1 MGLSIEVLPTK
12 PLSPNWD
19 QQLCERLVL
28 LDETV
33 TFDKIFENAIRVF
46 VNQSALFDVWF
57 AKKER
62 SIYTDEDYLEGFK
75 GLEKIDV
82 PLFLEKFRKI
92 DYSIRLEIKISLEY
106 DEKQLTLN
114 AAKEIA
120 RLSEGIVFFDHTIG
134 AYIYDHFYVISDFE

>member
-12 PLSPNWD
+12 PLSPDWD

-33 TFDKIFENAIRVF
+33 TFEKIVENSIRVS

-114 AAKEIA
+114 TAKEIA

-134 AYIYDHFYVISDFE
+134 TYIYDHFYVISDFE

>member
-33 TFDKIFENAIRVF
+33 TFEKIVENAIRVF
-46 VNQSALFDVWF
+46 VNQYPTFDVWF

-62 SIYTDEDYLEGFK
+62 SIYTDKDYVEGFK

-82 PLFLEKFRKI
+82 PLFLEKFKKI
-92 DYSIRLEIKISLEY
+92 DYSIRIEIKISIEY
-106 DEKQLTLN
+106 DEKQLMLN
-114 AAKEIA
+114 AAKEVA
-120 RLSEGIVFFDHTIG
+120 RLSDGIIFFDHTIG
-134 AYIYDHFYVISDFE
+134 TYIYDHFYVISDFE

>member
-12 PLSPNWD
+12 PLSPDWD
-19 QQLCERLVL
+19 QQLFERLVL

-33 TFDKIFENAIRVF
+33 IFEKIFENAIRVF
-46 VNQSALFDVWF
+46 VNKYPTFDVWF
-57 AKKER
+57 AKKDR
-62 SIYTDEDYLEGFK
+62 SIYSDEDYLEGFK